1 MTGPATSRTRPPL
14 RPLRGAEWFA
24 ARLALAIRRT
34 RRFTRWWLGL
44 GGAITVVA
52 LLLPVAAG
60 DPLAETRAALD
71 RAAADTLRIGARVR
85 EMQQRTTE
93 ADSTL
98 REAIAAQQRTRRA
111 TTARPTASAQAPRT
125 ARLGSLERALA
136 AARADQSVP
145 TLLALADDPLLRYG
159 PRMRA
164 FADSLRETTDPV
176 EARRLGRTILEMAET
191 RRTALALPS
200 AVQAQRGAAEVD
212 APAATDTAALR
223 ATVTALRDSA
233 VRLVTAYQ
241 VAGDSAVQL
250 EQLLAARRSA
260 VPPMSPGLAMLA
272 LLILGVAL
280 RVGSALTQEMREPTL
295 AHGMEAERAVG
306 APALALV
313 RDAIPD
319 GPLRFRPSGVDPFR
333 VLYLGLTATGTRA
346 RSVVVT
352 GDDIVIAAAVA
363 ARLAIAAAADHRTT
377 LVAELDPEQIALAR
391 IFRDHPEPGF
401 TDAMA
406 GDFKWK
412 EVARPVGS
420 SDGLTIQ
427 MVPAG
432 TARGAERDETV
443 EAESRASFSE
453 FRNGFEFTIL
463 VVALHDLAQARELL
477 SGAPLVLC
485 GTLGETSVAQFTAH
499 GARVQEGSEKLHSV
513 VLWDAPRPTLPSRA
527 ELAAFLSK
535 RKGRT
540 PGGSFKAV
548 QEAIKKPV

>member
-52 LLLPVAAG
+52 LLLPVATG
-60 DPLAETRAALD
+60 DPLAGTRDALD
-71 RAAADTLRIGARVR
+71 RAAADTLRISARVR
-85 EMQQRTTE
+85 TMQERSAM
-93 ADSTL
+93 ADSALADALVTL
-98 REAIAAQQRTRRA
+98 PRSRRPSVARAPMPRDPRLAA
-111 TTARPTASAQAPRT
+111 
-125 ARLGSLERALA
+125 LERALTS
-136 AARADQSVP
+136 ARADQSVP
-145 TLLALADDPLLRYG
+145 ALLALADDPLLRYG

-164 FADSLRETTDPV
+164 FADSLRGTTEPTEV
-176 EARRLGRTILEMAET
+176 RRLGRTMIEMAET
-191 RRTALALPS
+191 RRAALAPQPLVSSRTS
-200 AVQAQRGAAEVD
+200 ATDSVMSAA
-212 APAATDTAALR
+212 ADTAALR
-223 ATVTALRDSA
+223 ATVLSLRDSSA
-233 VRLVTAYQ
+233 RLLAEYRA
-241 VAGDSAVQL
+241 AGDTVVQL
-250 EQLLAARRSA
+250 EELLATRRSA
-260 VPPMSPGLAMLA
+260 VPPMSPGLVMLA
-272 LLILGVAL
+272 LLVFGVAL
-280 RVGSALTQEMREPTL
+280 RVGSALVHEMREPTL
-295 AHGMEAERAVG
+295 AYGLEAERAVG
-306 APALALV
+306 APALAMV

-406 GDFKWK
+406 GAFTWR

-427 MVPAG
+427 MIPAG
-432 TARGAERDETV
+432 TARGSELDSAVGAE
-443 EAESRASFSE
+443 ARASFSE

-463 VVALHDLAQARELL
+463 VVALHDLSLARDLL
-477 SGAPLVLC
+477 AGAPLVLC
-485 GTLGETSVAQFTAH
+485 GTLGETPVAQFTAI

-513 VLWDAPRPTLPSRA
+513 VIWDAPRPLLPSRA

-548 QEAIKKPV
+548 QDAINKPV

>member
-60 DPLAETRAALD
+60 DPLAETRETLD

-85 EMQQRTTE
+85 DMQQRTTE
-93 ADSTL
+93 ADSQL
-98 REAIAAQQRTRRA
+98 RVATGVQQRTRRA
-111 TTARPTASAQAPRT
+111 VTARAVAPPTAPRDP
-125 ARLGSLERALA
+125 RLGSLDRAIA

-145 TLLALADDPLLRYG
+145 TMLALADDPLLRYG

-164 FADSLRETTDPV
+164 FADSLRRTTEPL

-191 RRTALALPS
+191 RRAALAPQATRQARQ
-200 AVQAQRGAAEVD
+200 AVELDEPV
-212 APAATDTAALR
+212 ATDTAALR
-223 ATVTALRDSA
+223 ATLRALRDSS
-233 VRLVTAYQ
+233 VRLLAAYRIATDS
-241 VAGDSAVQL
+241 VAQL
-250 EQLLAARRSA
+250 EQLLATRRST
-260 VPPMSPGLAMLA
+260 VPPMSPGLIMLA

-346 RSVVVT
+346 RAVVVT
-352 GDDIVIAAAVA
+352 GEDIVIAAAVA

-406 GDFKWK
+406 GTFKWK

-432 TARGAERDETV
+432 TSRGAERDEAVEV
-443 EAESRASFSE
+443 EARASFSE

-463 VVALHDLAQARELL
+463 VIALHDLAQARELL
-477 SGAPLVLC
+477 AGEPLVLC
-485 GTLGETSVAQFTAH
+485 GTLGETSVAQFTAN
-499 GARVQEGSEKLHSV
+499 GARAQEGSEKLHSV
-513 VLWDAPRPTLPSRA
+513 VIWDAPRPILPSRA

-535 RKGRT
+535 RKGCT